1 MVTVPAVTPVTTPM
15 ALMVATEV
23 LLLLHT
29 PPDGVAVTVAVVPAH
44 VLVAPLIGDIE
55 AVTVTSAVA

>member
-1 MVTVPAVTPVTTPM
+1 MELT
-15 ALMVATEV
+15 VATEM

-29 PPDGVAVTVAVVPAH
+29 PPDGVAVTVAVLPAH
-44 VLVAPLIGDIE
+44 VLVVPLIGDIE

>member
-1 MVTVPAVTPVTTPM
+1 MTVPADTPVTMPR
-15 ALMVATEV
+15 ALTVATEM

-55 AVTVTSAVA
+55 AVTVTNAVA